1 MLFPIGKLLA
11 LLGAFLGI
19 GGQGIAVIATIFWAW
34 VLIDCLTKEPAE
46 SNDKVAWVL
55 VILLVPVLGALAYYF
70 VRRPERV
77 KAVGQ

>member
-1 MLFPIGKLLA
+1 MLFPIWKLLA
-11 LLGAFLGI
+11 ILGSLLGV
-19 GGQGIAVIATIFWAW
+19 GGQGIAVIATIFWVW

-46 SNDKVAWVL
+46 SNDKIAWVL

-77 KAVGQ
+77 KVAGR